1 MQFYF
6 IRHAQSQN
14 NLLYDTGGSRFDRSH
29 DPEMTEA
36 GQEQAKLL
44 ARFLCQT
51 GSPRLSNGR
60 DYYNAAGF
68 GITHLYTSLMLRAVA
83 TGTVVAKELHLPMM
97 AWQDLHESGGL
108 YLEDERSGERVGQCG
123 NHRAYFEKHYPDLLL
138 PDSCGEL
145 GWWNRP
151 FEEHEQAMARG
162 QRFVEELLARH
173 GPTNDRVAV
182 ISHGDF
188 YNCFLRV
195 VFQITGQNIW
205 FDLNNA
211 GITRIDFEKDE
222 ARLVYANRVEFLPPE
237 LVT

>member
-14 NLLYDTGGSRFDRSH
+14 NLLYDTGASRFARSH
-29 DPEMTEA
+29 DPELTEA
-36 GQEQAKLL
+36 GQKQAKLL
-44 ARFLCQT
+44 ARFLCRT

-83 TGTVVAKELHLPMM
+83 TGTVVAKELHLPLM

-108 YLEDERSGERVGQCG
+108 YLEDERTGARVGQCG
-123 NHRAYFEKHYPDLLL
+123 NNRAYFEKHYPELAL